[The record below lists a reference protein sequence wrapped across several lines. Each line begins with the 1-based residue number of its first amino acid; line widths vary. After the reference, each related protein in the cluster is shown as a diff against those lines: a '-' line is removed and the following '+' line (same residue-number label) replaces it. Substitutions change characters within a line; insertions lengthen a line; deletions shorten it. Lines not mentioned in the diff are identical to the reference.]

1 MCDRAMV
8 LKGEGPFSSHMFRNV
23 RQTSSDAVV
32 VQDHQKIVET
42 HCPTYDI
49 ATALKAVISLAL
61 SFFTRLH
68 STCGWPHCINRR
80 NWDFIIIFIIN

>member
-1 MCDRAMV
+1 MSLEIENRASISQKSSA
-8 LKGEGPFSSHMFRNV
+8 LFSISSMFRNV

-49 ATALKAVISLAL
+49 ATVLKAVISLAL
-61 SFFTRLH
+61 SFFTRLRVDGH
-68 STCGWPHCINRR
+68 TVLIAVIGTL
-80 NWDFIIIFIIN
+80 